1 LNGASKARRRYRRE
15 EWREHTTLA
24 RLLTKHLDPQT
35 TFWTS
40 LENKPSSLL
49 NGLLQKKRGVR
60 SGLPDVMAVCHRRS
74 VFVELKSRAGVLSK
88 SQRQV
93 REELLRTGGAH
104 WWMARSARAAMTA
117 FCRSGVK
124 FRSPWSPPAD
134 LQAWEGPFTGEEKKL
149 PRHPAVRERQ
159 REVMRRWRVRRAAQ
173 GLPVWRPPTEERR
186 ATQREY
192 TRRWRAQKRTC
203 ELDAAAT
210 ERVNTRDQRAALRS
224 ESN

>member
-1 LNGASKARRRYRRE
+1 LTKARRRRRRE

-24 RLLTKHLDPQT
+24 RLLTKHIEPTT

-40 LENKPSSLL
+40 LENKPSSAL
-49 NGLLQKKRGVR
+49 NGLLQKLRGVR
-60 SGLPDVMAVCHRRS
+60 SGLPDVMVVCRPRS

-117 FCRSGVK
+117 LRRSGVK
-124 FRSPWSPPAD
+124 FQSPWSPPAD
-134 LQAWEGPFTGEEKKL
+134 LQPWEGPFTGEEKKL

-159 REVMRRWRVRRAAQ
+159 REVMRRWRERRAAQ
-173 GLPVWRPPTEERR
+173 GLPLWRPPTEERR
-186 ATQREY
+186 ARQREY
-192 TRRWRAQKRTC
+192 TRRWRARAR
-203 ELDAAAT
+203 EAAIPT
-210 ERVNTRDQRAALRS
+210 AA
-224 ESN
+224 E